1 MRKLQ
6 DEVRSIVPRGQEIV
20 GEIHMNNM
28 RYLRAVI
35 KESLRLHPVVPL
47 LAPHLAMADCIIDG
61 YMVPAGTRVFVNA
74 WAICRDSTS
83 WDEAEEFIPE
93 RFAEGGSDMC
103 VNFKGNHFQFLPFG
117 AGRRMC
123 PGINLAI
130 ANIELMLAN
139 LIYHFD
145 WELPPTAKRTDIDMT
160 EVFGLAVR
168 RKDRL
173 LLIPKARM

>member
-61 YMVPAGTRVFVNA
+61 YMVPAGTRVIVNA
-74 WAICRDSTS
+74 GPSVGTQPPGMKRKSSYLKDLQKEAVICVSTS
-83 WDEAEEFIPE
+83 RGIISSSCHSGLDE
-93 RFAEGGSDMC
+93 GC
-103 VNFKGNHFQFLPFG
+103 VLP
-117 AGRRMC
+117 
-123 PGINLAI
+123 
-130 ANIELMLAN
+130 
-139 LIYHFD
+139 
-145 WELPPTAKRTDIDMT
+145 
-160 EVFGLAVR
+160 
-168 RKDRL
+168 
-173 LLIPKARM
+173 